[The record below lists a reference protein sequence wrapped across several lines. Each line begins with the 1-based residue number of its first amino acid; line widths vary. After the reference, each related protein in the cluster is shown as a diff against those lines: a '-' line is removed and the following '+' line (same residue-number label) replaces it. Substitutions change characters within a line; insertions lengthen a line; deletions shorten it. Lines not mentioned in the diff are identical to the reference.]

1 MNNRAY
7 LLFYCSKEKPMSF
20 NRFVQFGIISSVALG
35 VIVSGHAVI
44 ASTTTQNP
52 ALFNSRMA
60 DSMQLVAQNSG
71 VVAQNSGA
79 IASGAF
85 MAAEAPTTGIA
96 RIVSENGHRYLEL
109 DSAFSTTDQAPDLH
123 VLLDTTATPPN
134 SYTSFGSYINLGSLQ
149 QVNGAQRYPI
159 PDVIN
164 LDNYQ
169 SVVIWCR
176 MANATIGYASLN

>member
-1 MNNRAY
+1 MPHNR
-7 LLFYCSKEKPMSF
+7 LIQLGLVS
-20 NRFVQFGIISSVALG
+20 ALTLG
-35 VIVSGHAVI
+35 MIVSGNAVI
-44 ASTTTQNP
+44 ASTSSYQAET
-52 ALFNSRMA
+52 FNSRMA
-60 DSMQLVAQNSG
+60 DTPTLVAQS
-71 VVAQNSGA
+71 STA
-79 IASGAF
+79 IAVGTF
-85 MAAEAPTTGIA
+85 MAGEAPTTGVA

-123 VLLDTTATPPN
+123 VLLDTVATPPG

-149 QVNGAQRYPI
+149 TVNGAQRYPI
-159 PDVIN
+159 PDAIA